1 MLSNFAKK
9 VYFFLDWRLLL
20 IKENVLSKL
29 EKEKLGNISKL
40 HN

>member
-9 VYFFLDWRLLL
+9 VGFFFDWRLLL

-29 EKEKLGNISKL
+29 EKEKLQKVF
-40 HN
+40 